1 MQRRASVIV
10 LKDNLVLLVKLKE
23 QDKLLPRATWVFPF
37 LNITDDSSPRKEI
50 NDFLSYMRIN
60 YKLTDQVFKYAPSEN
75 PKLTY
80 FVYVADYVKGEPEI
94 SRFFQSYKWVPIKDI
109 VAYSTSFMDDHVSKY
124 LNEIAEKTEKFK
136 DL

>member
-23 QDKLLPRATWVFPF
+23 QDRLLPRETWVFPF
-37 LNITDDSSPRKEI
+37 LNLLDESSPRKEI
-50 NDFLSYMRIN
+50 NDFLNSIKVS
-60 YKLTDQVFKYAPSEN
+60 YKLSDKVFKYSPSEN
-75 PKLTY
+75 PKLVY
-80 FVYVADYVKGEPEI
+80 FVYVADYVKGEPDM

-124 LNEIAEKTEKFK
+124 LNEVAEKLEKFGN
-136 DL
+136 